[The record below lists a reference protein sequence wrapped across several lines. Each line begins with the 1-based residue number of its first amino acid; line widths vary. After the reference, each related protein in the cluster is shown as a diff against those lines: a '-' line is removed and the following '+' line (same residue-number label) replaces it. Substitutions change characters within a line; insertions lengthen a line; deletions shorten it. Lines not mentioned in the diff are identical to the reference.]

1 MHRRC
6 ENCGAYLDAGEI
18 CDCINENAAP
28 DVQDPEAAQ
37 MNITSNNI
45 ATQINFV
52 NEKEK

>member
-6 ENCGAYLDAGEI
+6 ECCGAYLDPGEI
-18 CDCINENAAP
+18 CDCIKEAAS
-28 DVQDPEAAQ
+28 DVEDPKAAQ

-45 ATQINFV
+45 TTQINFV